1 MKRTPSL
8 LPYPKSLQTKSQKD
22 SCPISPVVMADSRQP
37 EDNSSSHWAPPTN
50 GAQDQ
55 SAALA
60 GHGENGISSY
70 RENGYHGGH
79 AATAVEDSANL
90 PPSPPPSPSAEQIG
104 PMEQKERLEVV
115 PTPPEEEEEEVEV
128 EFTKVS
134 AAPEEEHPGQQGE
147 DSDQQ
152 PTDMFLEHVDIV
164 SEPQALPCPQAET
177 HKFLNGGGIHQAELD
192 KPSEEDLPVNP
203 EKPRSDNPDM
213 AEEHPQGAPPPQ
225 SPVAPT
231 IERETPEGAESTVSI
246 AEFSTGSPKNKS
258 LTDPTPTEPEK
269 TVQPLVEPEKGQGTG
284 STTSV
289 VPKIEYLPEPKTTAE
304 KQPSV
309 EELDSVPLSVVY
321 EPLKDYIE
329 EEEEN
334 YGYGTPSKSANL
346 ESVREEKEI
355 MSEKTE
361 KRMLSLGQSTARPL
375 SFETEKIEETPQTNV
390 SDGENPKQEAHISA
404 ADSLKDKQSSEDKSG
419 VASKDES
426 GMTAYFETS
435 TQRDTDTEKPGERG
449 EGYYELSAV
458 SQKKPSEE
466 ILEADSNIKISDSAP
481 EQTISS
487 ITLISDSA
495 MDKLE
500 DLPKRKDVC
509 TRLSPGKLSLE
520 HRSLSLN
527 FAIGSMGQ
535 AGEQNQSKLSS
546 LTEVSSGSLDETTGY
561 LPLTTPLVTLERQL
575 LPVTPEIALPVPT
588 TETST
593 DLPEDTTSKT
603 MCSPELSL
611 SPMKQH
617 YTHLNDPSN
626 DLPEMLDLAGV
637 KPKPTLEKRELD
649 QHNRRRSVP
658 ACPSAALVGSSLAK
672 LVLGNQQTPRV
683 VGGEESQQEE
693 RGYCVF
699 SEYSGPMPS
708 PADLHSPVGSPHQ
721 RFPTVTEGDSDE
733 ELGAI
738 AEEGEQKLA
747 PQKTNQAEESVGGT
761 VKPTLVLERAVTAGV
776 KPDRL
781 RIPVAPSK
789 DKLTE
794 FRLESGLPGDIKTQA
809 IPEVELEQDLSRE
822 ASPIPPDFAF
832 TFGTEVKD
840 TKLFATPESPA
851 EKTAT
856 VEGTKVEEV
865 TAEVKVKVA
874 SARIGKSQKTG
885 LKKPEMEKV
894 EETSDPDH
902 QNAVE
907 DLQPKDVR
915 GLEREK
921 KKEPMTSSPES
932 LVEIINAQEKKHES
946 EPEVSTVP
954 AEAVVPKEEAKTKA
968 EETSPTPSNVST
980 ADVEEATEQL
990 EEKSPEKSVSG
1001 SSPVIVIPQAQVEEE
1016 EEEDDIEVAE
1026 EVLEEVEGPPV
1037 ILKEKEQESH
1047 PMEKQEEVAEE
1058 VRVVGGA
1065 EEVIVKNPKDLE
1077 SAVAGDDES
1086 CDATAPTID
1095 EGDYADRISHLSACS
1110 GNDQPQTLDG
1120 KEAEKEKNKVED
1132 KEGVVL
1138 QEEEESAEVGQ
1149 EVEVKASSREETET
1163 SDVLRSQTSETT
1175 ALDETT
1181 MDVSMLDSESGWV
1194 DSQDD
1199 DRSVMTEQI
1208 EALPKTQSP
1217 VKTPLVE
1224 RPSNKRPPGR
1234 GQGRASTPERKL
1246 NRREPVSRRPKEE
1259 EKKKKAGMKRTEQCK
1274 VSVLQ
1279 CRSPTR
1285 RIVVK
1290 AATFR
1295 QARPASHHGSARRKP
1310 PAVEDQQPLN
1320 VTHQSRE
1327 RTSSLTRTA
1336 LKNHRLNRGVED
1348 LSPRPNSACSHT
1360 KPKPLVEAELCGPR
1374 PSSACSGR
1382 NSPSPS
1388 LQRRGRREEKE
1399 GTYRTPEK
1407 RSSLPR
1413 PASSLPRRA
1422 PPAEHDNTS
1431 PAPRR
1436 PTSIQTEPRGEHRS
1450 GRSPSIAVGTNSSAR
1465 SRSARSG
1472 ASTPHTPGST
1482 AVTPGTPPSYSCRT
1496 PGSRT
1501 PGSHTPKSLSLLT
1514 QEKKFAVIRTPP
1526 KSPSTTPKQL
1536 RVLNQPLPDLKN
1548 IKSKIGSTD
1557 NMKYQPKGGQVF
1569 IPSVKLDFSHVQ
1581 SKCGSLDKIQYAP
1594 TGGNVHITT
1603 KKIDLSHITSKCGS
1617 MSNIRHR
1624 PGGGNVRI
1632 ESVKLDFKDKA
1643 EAKVGSLANAS
1654 HTPGGGQI
1662 MIESHKLTFRD
1673 TAKARVDHGADVIT
1687 LSPGG
1692 TGGTSPHRLSNV
1704 SSTGSLNLLDC
1715 PQLSTLAQDVTMALA
1730 KQGL

>member
-1 MKRTPSL
+1 
-8 LPYPKSLQTKSQKD
+8 
-22 SCPISPVVMADSRQP
+22 MADSRQP

-60 GHGENGISSY
+60 GHGENGFSSY

-79 AATAVEDSANL
+79 AATAEQVSARIVEKVTAEAVAVLKQEQDKQDSTRRLSSVEDSANL

-104 PMEQKERLEVV
+104 PMEQ
-115 PTPPEEEEEEVEV
+115 
-128 EFTKVS
+128 
-134 AAPEEEHPGQQGE
+134 
-147 DSDQQ
+147 
-152 PTDMFLEHVDIV
+152 
-164 SEPQALPCPQAET
+164 
-177 HKFLNGGGIHQAELD
+177 N
-192 KPSEEDLPVNP
+192 LPVNP
-203 EKPRSDNPDM
+203 EKPRSDNPAM

-225 SPVAPT
+225 SPVDPT
-231 IERETPEGAESTVSI
+231 TERETPEGAESTVSI

-334 YGYGTPSKSANL
+334 DAYVTPSKSANL

-355 MSEKTE
+355 ISEKTE

-375 SFETEKIEETPQTNV
+375 SFETEKIEETPQSNV

-435 TQRDTDTEKPGERG
+435 TQRDTEKRGERG

-487 ITLISDSA
+487 ITLMSDSA

-593 DLPEDTTSKT
+593 DPPEDTTSKT

-738 AEEGEQKLA
+738 AEEGGEKLA
-747 PQKTNQAEESVGGT
+747 PHKTNQAEESVGGT

-851 EKTAT
+851 EKAAA

-865 TAEVKVKVA
+865 TAEVKVEVT

-921 KKEPMTSSPES
+921 QKEPMTSSPES
-932 LVEIINAQEKKHES
+932 LVEIINAQEKKRES

-954 AEAVVPKEEAKTKA
+954 AEAVVPKEEAKTKV
-968 EETSPTPSNVST
+968 EETSPTPSNVSP

-1037 ILKEKEQESH
+1037 LLKEKEQESH

-1065 EEVIVKNPKDLE
+1065 EEENPKDLE

-1149 EVEVKASSREETET
+1149 EVEMKASSREETET

-1224 RPSNKRPPGR
+1224 KPSNKRPPGR

-1259 EKKKKAGMKRTEQCK
+1259 EKKKKAGTKRTEQCK

-1336 LKNHRLNRGVED
+1336 LTNHRLTRGVED

-1382 NSPSPS
+1382 NSPSPA

>member
-1 MKRTPSL
+1 
-8 LPYPKSLQTKSQKD
+8 
-22 SCPISPVVMADSRQP
+22 MADSRQP

-60 GHGENGISSY
+60 GHGENGYSSY

-79 AATAVEDSANL
+79 TATAEQVSAHIVEEVTAEAVAVLKQEQEQQDSTRRLPSVEDSVNL

-104 PMEQKERLEVV
+104 PMEQEERLEVV
-115 PTPPEEEEEEVEV
+115 PTSPEEEEEEVTQV
-128 EFTKVS
+128 Q

-152 PTDMFLEHVDIV
+152 PTDMLLEQVNIV

-177 HKFLNGGGIHQAELD
+177 HKVLNGGRSHQAELD

-203 EKPRSDNPDM
+203 EKPRSDNPAM
-213 AEEHPQGAPPPQ
+213 AEEHPQGALPPQ
-225 SPVAPT
+225 SPVAAT
-231 IERETPEGAESTVSI
+231 AETETPEGAESTVSI
-246 AEFSTGSPKNKS
+246 TESSSGSPQNKS

-289 VPKIEYLPEPKTTAE
+289 VPEIEYIPEPKTTAE

-334 YGYGTPSKSANL
+334 DDYVTPSKSANF

-355 MSEKTE
+355 KSEKTE

-375 SFETEKIEETPQTNV
+375 SFETEKIEDTPQSNI
-390 SDGENPKQEAHISA
+390 SEGENPKAHISA
-404 ADSLKDKQSSEDKSG
+404 PDGLKDKQSSEDKSG

-435 TQRDTDTEKPGERG
+435 TQRDTEEPGEHA

-458 SQKKPSEE
+458 SQKKPSEKV
-466 ILEADSNIKISDSAP
+466 LEADSKIKISHSAP
-481 EQTISS
+481 EQTESS
-487 ITLISDSA
+487 TTLTSDSA

-500 DLPKRKDVC
+500 DLPKRKDAC

-520 HRSLSLN
+520 QRSLSLN
-527 FAIGSMGQ
+527 FTIGSMGQ

-546 LTEVSSGSLDETTGY
+546 LTEISSGSLDETTGY
-561 LPLTTPLVTLERQL
+561 LPVTTPLVTLERQF
-575 LPVTPEIALPVPT
+575 LPVTPEIAIPVPT
-588 TETST
+588 TEAAT
-593 DLPEDTTSKT
+593 DPPEDTTSTTSKT
-603 MCSPELSL
+603 TSSPKLSL

-617 YTHLNDPSN
+617 YTNLNDPFN

-637 KPKPTLEKRELD
+637 NPKPTLEKRELD

-672 LVLGNQQTPRV
+672 LVLGNQQTPKV
-683 VGGEESQQEE
+683 VDGGESQQEE

-738 AEEGEQKLA
+738 AEEGEQKVA
-747 PQKTNQAEESVGGT
+747 PQKPNQAEDSVGGT

-832 TFGTEVKD
+832 TFGTEAKD
-840 TKLFATPESPA
+840 AKLRATPESPA
-851 EKTAT
+851 KKAAT
-856 VEGTKVEEV
+856 VEGTKAEET
-865 TAEVKVKVA
+865 TAEVKAEVA

-885 LKKPEMEKV
+885 HEKPEMEEV
-894 EETSDPDH
+894 EENSDPDH
-902 QNAVE
+902 QDAVE
-907 DLQPKDVR
+907 DVQPKDVQ
-915 GLEREK
+915 GPEREK
-921 KKEPMTSSPES
+921 KERPVTSSPES
-932 LVEIINAQEKKHES
+932 LVEIINAQEKKRES
-946 EPEVSTVP
+946 EPEASTVP
-954 AEAVVPKEEAKTKA
+954 AEAAVPKEEGKTKA

-980 ADVEEATEQL
+980 AEVEEATEQQQ
-990 EEKSPEKSVSG
+990 EKSPEKRVSV
-1001 SSPVIVIPQAQVEEE
+1001 SSPVIVIPQAQVEE

-1037 ILKEKEQESH
+1037 LLKEKEQESH
-1047 PMEKQEEVAEE
+1047 PVEKQEEMAEE
-1058 VRVVGGA
+1058 VRVVDGA
-1065 EEVIVKNPKDLE
+1065 EEVIVENPKDLE
-1077 SAVAGDDES
+1077 ITVSADDES

-1095 EGDYADRISHLSACS
+1095 EGDYADHISHLSACS
-1110 GNDQPQTLDG
+1110 DKDQPQTLDG
-1120 KEAEKEKNKVED
+1120 QEEEKNEVED

-1138 QEEEESAEVGQ
+1138 QEEEESGEVGQ
-1149 EVEVKASSREETET
+1149 ETET
-1163 SDVLRSQTSETT
+1163 SDVLQSQTDETT
-1175 ALDETT
+1175 THDETT
-1181 MDVSMLDSESGWV
+1181 MDVSMLDTDSGWV
-1194 DSQDD
+1194 DSQGND
-1199 DRSVMTEQI
+1199 DRSLMTEQI

-1234 GQGRASTPERKL
+1234 GQGRVSTPERKPT
-1246 NRREPVSRRPKEE
+1246 RREPISRRPKEE
-1259 EKKKKAGMKRTEQCK
+1259 EKKKKAGTKRTEQCK

-1279 CRSPTR
+1279 SRSPTR
-1285 RIVVK
+1285 RSVVK

-1295 QARPASHHGSARRKP
+1295 QSRPASHHGSARCKP
-1310 PAVEDQQPLN
+1310 PAMEDRQPLN
-1320 VTHQSRE
+1320 VAHQSRE

-1336 LKNHRLNRGVED
+1336 LKNHRLTRGLED

-1360 KPKPLVEAELCGPR
+1360 KSKPLVEADLCGPR

-1399 GTYRTPEK
+1399 GTYRSPEK

-1422 PPAEHDNTS
+1422 PPAEQDNTS

-1436 PTSIQTEPRGEHRS
+1436 PTS
-1450 GRSPSIAVGTNSSAR
+1450 GTNSSAR

-1704 SSTGSLNLLDC
+1704 SSTGSLNLLDS

>member
-1 MKRTPSL
+1 
-8 LPYPKSLQTKSQKD
+8 
-22 SCPISPVVMADSRQP
+22 MADSRQP

-60 GHGENGISSY
+60 GHGENGFTSY

-79 AATAVEDSANL
+79 AATAEQVSARIVEKVTAEAVAVLKQEQDKQDSTRRLSSVEDSANL

-104 PMEQKERLEVV
+104 PMEQ
-115 PTPPEEEEEEVEV
+115 
-128 EFTKVS
+128 
-134 AAPEEEHPGQQGE
+134 AAQTAA
-147 DSDQQ
+147 D
-152 PTDMFLEHVDIV
+152 L
-164 SEPQALPCPQAET
+164 LP
-177 HKFLNGGGIHQAELD
+177 
-192 KPSEEDLPVNP
+192 DLPVNP
-203 EKPRSDNPDM
+203 EKPRSDNPAM

-225 SPVAPT
+225 SPVAPST
-231 IERETPEGAESTVSI
+231 ERETPEGAESTVSI
-246 AEFSTGSPKNKS
+246 ADSSTGSPQNKS

-289 VPKIEYLPEPKTTAE
+289 VPEIKYLPEPKTTAE

-309 EELDSVPLSVVY
+309 EELDSVPLSVGY

-334 YGYGTPSKSANL
+334 DDYVTPSKSANL

-355 MSEKTE
+355 KPEKTE

-375 SFETEKIEETPQTNV
+375 SFETEKIEETPQSNV

-435 TQRDTDTEKPGERG
+435 TQRDTEKPGERG

-466 ILEADSNIKISDSAP
+466 VLGADSNIKISHSAP
-481 EQTISS
+481 EQTKSS
-487 ITLISDSA
+487 ITLMSDSA

-561 LPLTTPLVTLERQL
+561 LPVTTPLVTLERQL

-672 LVLGNQQTPRV
+672 LVLGNQQTHRV

-747 PQKTNQAEESVGGT
+747 PQKTNQAEESVEGT
-761 VKPTLVLERAVTAGV
+761 VMPTLVLERAVTAGV

-832 TFGTEVKD
+832 TFATEVKD
-840 TKLFATPESPA
+840 AKLFATPESPA
-851 EKTAT
+851 KKAAT
-856 VEGTKVEEV
+856 VEGTKVEEA
-865 TAEVKVKVA
+865 TAEVKVEVM

-894 EETSDPDH
+894 EENSDPDH

-932 LVEIINAQEKKHES
+932 LVEIINAQEKKRES

-954 AEAVVPKEEAKTKA
+954 AKAVVPKEEAKTKA
-968 EETSPTPSNVST
+968 EETLPTPSNVST

-1037 ILKEKEQESH
+1037 LLKEKEQESH
-1047 PMEKQEEVAEE
+1047 PVEKQEEVAEE

-1065 EEVIVKNPKDLE
+1065 EEVIVENPQNLE

-1110 GNDQPQTLDG
+1110 ENDQPQTLDG
-1120 KEAEKEKNKVED
+1120 KEAEKEENKVED

-1149 EVEVKASSREETET
+1149 EVEMKASSREETET
-1163 SDVLRSQTSETT
+1163 SDVLQSQTNETT
-1175 ALDETT
+1175 AHDETT
-1181 MDVSMLDSESGWV
+1181 MDISMLDSESGWV

-1234 GQGRASTPERKL
+1234 GQGRVSTPERKL
-1246 NRREPVSRRPKEE
+1246 NRREPLSRRPKEE
-1259 EKKKKAGMKRTEQCK
+1259 EKKKKAGTKRTEQCK

-1310 PAVEDQQPLN
+1310 PAVEDRQPLN
-1320 VTHQSRE
+1320 VAHQSRE
-1327 RTSSLTRTA
+1327 RTS
-1336 LKNHRLNRGVED
+1336 
-1348 LSPRPNSACSHT
+1348 
-1360 KPKPLVEAELCGPR
+1360 
-1374 PSSACSGR
+1374 
-1382 NSPSPS
+1382 
-1388 LQRRGRREEKE
+1388 E

-1436 PTSIQTEPRGEHRS
+1436 PTF
-1450 GRSPSIAVGTNSSAR
+1450 GTNSSAR

>member
-1 MKRTPSL
+1 MWKIAAAAGEKCL
-8 LPYPKSLQTKSQKD
+8 
-22 SCPISPVVMADSRQP
+22 VVMADSRQP

-60 GHGENGISSY
+60 GHGENGYSSY

-79 AATAVEDSANL
+79 TAT
-90 PPSPPPSPSAEQIG
+90 AEQIG
-104 PMEQKERLEVV
+104 PMEQAQTTADL
-115 PTPPEEEEEEVEV
+115 
-128 EFTKVS
+128 
-134 AAPEEEHPGQQGE
+134 
-147 DSDQQ
+147 
-152 PTDMFLEHVDIV
+152 
-164 SEPQALPCPQAET
+164 LP
-177 HKFLNGGGIHQAELD
+177 
-192 KPSEEDLPVNP
+192 DLPVNP
-203 EKPRSDNPDM
+203 EKPRSDNPAM
-213 AEEHPQGAPPPQ
+213 AEEHPRGALPPQ
-225 SPVAPT
+225 SPVAAT
-231 IERETPEGAESTVSI
+231 AETETPEGAESAVSI
-246 AEFSTGSPKNKS
+246 TESSSGSPQNKS

-289 VPKIEYLPEPKTTAE
+289 VPEIEYIPEPKTTAE

-334 YGYGTPSKSANL
+334 DDYVTPSKSANF

-355 MSEKTE
+355 KSEKTE

-375 SFETEKIEETPQTNV
+375 SFETEKIEDTPQSNI
-390 SDGENPKQEAHISA
+390 SEGENPKAHISA
-404 ADSLKDKQSSEDKSG
+404 PDGLKDKQSSEDKSG

-435 TQRDTDTEKPGERG
+435 TQRDTEEPGEHA

-458 SQKKPSEE
+458 SQKKPSEKV
-466 ILEADSNIKISDSAP
+466 LEADSNIKISHSAP
-481 EQTISS
+481 EQTESS
-487 ITLISDSA
+487 TTLTSDSA

-500 DLPKRKDVC
+500 DLPKRKDAC

-520 HRSLSLN
+520 QRSLSLN
-527 FAIGSMGQ
+527 FTIGSMGQ

-546 LTEVSSGSLDETTGY
+546 LTEISSGSLDETTGY
-561 LPLTTPLVTLERQL
+561 LPVTTPLVTLERQF
-575 LPVTPEIALPVPT
+575 LPVTPEIAIPVPT
-588 TETST
+588 TEAAT
-593 DLPEDTTSKT
+593 DPPEDTTSTTSKT
-603 MCSPELSL
+603 TCSPKLSL

-617 YTHLNDPSN
+617 YTNLNDPFN

-637 KPKPTLEKRELD
+637 NPKPTLEKRELD

-672 LVLGNQQTPRV
+672 LVLGNQQTPKV
-683 VGGEESQQEE
+683 VDGGESQQEE

-738 AEEGEQKLA
+738 AEEGEQKVA
-747 PQKTNQAEESVGGT
+747 PQKPNQAEDSVGGT

-832 TFGTEVKD
+832 TFGTEAKD
-840 TKLFATPESPA
+840 AKLRATPESPA
-851 EKTAT
+851 KKAAT
-856 VEGTKVEEV
+856 VEGTKAEET
-865 TAEVKVKVA
+865 TAEVKAEVA

-885 LKKPEMEKV
+885 HEKPEMEKV
-894 EETSDPDH
+894 EENSDPDH
-902 QNAVE
+902 QDAVE
-907 DLQPKDVR
+907 DVQPKDVQ
-915 GLEREK
+915 GPEREK
-921 KKEPMTSSPES
+921 KERPVTSSPES
-932 LVEIINAQEKKHES
+932 LVEIINAQEKKRES
-946 EPEVSTVP
+946 EPEASTVP
-954 AEAVVPKEEAKTKA
+954 VEAAVPKEEGKTKA

-980 ADVEEATEQL
+980 AEVEEATEQQQ
-990 EEKSPEKSVSG
+990 EKSPEKRVSV
-1001 SSPVIVIPQAQVEEE
+1001 SSPVIVIPQAQVEE

-1037 ILKEKEQESH
+1037 LLKEKEQESH
-1047 PMEKQEEVAEE
+1047 PVEKQEEMAEE
-1058 VRVVGGA
+1058 VRVVDGA
-1065 EEVIVKNPKDLE
+1065 EEVIVENPKDLE
-1077 SAVAGDDES
+1077 ITVSAADES

-1095 EGDYADRISHLSACS
+1095 EGDYADHISHLSACS
-1110 GNDQPQTLDG
+1110 DNDQPQTLDG
-1120 KEAEKEKNKVED
+1120 QEEEKNEVED

-1138 QEEEESAEVGQ
+1138 QEEEESGEVGQ
-1149 EVEVKASSREETET
+1149 ETET
-1163 SDVLRSQTSETT
+1163 SDVLQSQTDETT
-1175 ALDETT
+1175 AHDETT
-1181 MDVSMLDSESGWV
+1181 MDVSMLDTDSGWV

-1199 DRSVMTEQI
+1199 DRSLMTEQI

-1234 GQGRASTPERKL
+1234 GQGRVSTPERKPT
-1246 NRREPVSRRPKEE
+1246 RRVPISRRPKEE
-1259 EKKKKAGMKRTEQCK
+1259 EKKKKAGTKRTEQCK

-1279 CRSPTR
+1279 SHSPTR
-1285 RIVVK
+1285 RSVVK

-1295 QARPASHHGSARRKP
+1295 QSRPASHHGSARCKP
-1310 PAVEDQQPLN
+1310 PAMEDRQPLN
-1320 VTHQSRE
+1320 VAHQSRE
-1327 RTSSLTRTA
+1327 RTS
-1336 LKNHRLNRGVED
+1336 
-1348 LSPRPNSACSHT
+1348 
-1360 KPKPLVEAELCGPR
+1360 
-1374 PSSACSGR
+1374 
-1382 NSPSPS
+1382 
-1388 LQRRGRREEKE
+1388 E
-1399 GTYRTPEK
+1399 GTYRSPEK

-1422 PPAEHDNTS
+1422 PPAEQDNTS

-1450 GRSPSIAVGTNSSAR
+1450 GRSPSIAAGTNSSAR

-1643 EAKVGSLANAS
+1643 EAKVGSLANA
-1654 HTPGGGQI
+1654 T
-1662 MIESHKLTFRD
+1662 
-1673 TAKARVDHGADVIT
+1673 KARVDHGADVIT

-1704 SSTGSLNLLDC
+1704 SSTGSLNLLDS

>member
-1 MKRTPSL
+1 
-8 LPYPKSLQTKSQKD
+8 
-22 SCPISPVVMADSRQP
+22 MADSRQP

-60 GHGENGISSY
+60 GHGENGFSSY

-79 AATAVEDSANL
+79 AATAEQVSARIVEKVTAEAVAVLKQEQDKQDSTRRLSSVEDSANL

-104 PMEQKERLEVV
+104 PMEQ
-115 PTPPEEEEEEVEV
+115 
-128 EFTKVS
+128 
-134 AAPEEEHPGQQGE
+134 
-147 DSDQQ
+147 
-152 PTDMFLEHVDIV
+152 
-164 SEPQALPCPQAET
+164 
-177 HKFLNGGGIHQAELD
+177 N
-192 KPSEEDLPVNP
+192 LPVNP
-203 EKPRSDNPDM
+203 EKPRSDNPAM

-225 SPVAPT
+225 SPVDPT
-231 IERETPEGAESTVSI
+231 TERETPEGAESTVSI

-334 YGYGTPSKSANL
+334 DAYVTPSKSANL

-355 MSEKTE
+355 ISEKTE

-375 SFETEKIEETPQTNV
+375 SFETEKIEETPQSNV

-435 TQRDTDTEKPGERG
+435 TQRDTEKRGERG

-487 ITLISDSA
+487 ITLMSDSA

-593 DLPEDTTSKT
+593 DPPEDTTSKT

-738 AEEGEQKLA
+738 AEEGGEKLA
-747 PQKTNQAEESVGGT
+747 PHKTNQAEESVGGT

-851 EKTAT
+851 EKAAA

-865 TAEVKVKVA
+865 TAEVKVEVT

-921 KKEPMTSSPES
+921 QKEPMTSSPES
-932 LVEIINAQEKKHES
+932 LVEIINAQEKKRES

-954 AEAVVPKEEAKTKA
+954 AEAVVPKEEAKTKV
-968 EETSPTPSNVST
+968 EETSPTPSNVSP

-1037 ILKEKEQESH
+1037 LLKEKEQESH

-1065 EEVIVKNPKDLE
+1065 EEENPKDLE

-1149 EVEVKASSREETET
+1149 EVEMKASSREETET

-1224 RPSNKRPPGR
+1224 KPSNKRPPGR

-1259 EKKKKAGMKRTEQCK
+1259 EKKKKAGTKRTEQCK

-1327 RTSSLTRTA
+1327 RTS
-1336 LKNHRLNRGVED
+1336 
-1348 LSPRPNSACSHT
+1348 
-1360 KPKPLVEAELCGPR
+1360 
-1374 PSSACSGR
+1374 
-1382 NSPSPS
+1382 
-1388 LQRRGRREEKE
+1388 E

>member
-1 MKRTPSL
+1 
-8 LPYPKSLQTKSQKD
+8 
-22 SCPISPVVMADSRQP
+22 MADSRQP
-37 EDNSSSHWAPPTN
+37 EVSGPPTN

-60 GHGENGISSY
+60 GHGENGFSSY

-79 AATAVEDSANL
+79 AATAEQVSARIVEKVTAEAVAVLKQEQDKQDSTRRLSSVEDSANL

-104 PMEQKERLEVV
+104 PMEQ
-115 PTPPEEEEEEVEV
+115 
-128 EFTKVS
+128 
-134 AAPEEEHPGQQGE
+134 
-147 DSDQQ
+147 
-152 PTDMFLEHVDIV
+152 
-164 SEPQALPCPQAET
+164 
-177 HKFLNGGGIHQAELD
+177 N
-192 KPSEEDLPVNP
+192 LPVNP
-203 EKPRSDNPDM
+203 EKPRSDNPAM

-231 IERETPEGAESTVSI
+231 TERETPEGAESTVSI

-284 STTSV
+284 ITTSV
-289 VPKIEYLPEPKTTAE
+289 VPKMEYLPEPKTTAE

-334 YGYGTPSKSANL
+334 DAYVTPSKSANL
-346 ESVREEKEI
+346 QSVREEKEI
-355 MSEKTE
+355 TSEKTE

-375 SFETEKIEETPQTNV
+375 SFETEKIEETPQSNV

-404 ADSLKDKQSSEDKSG
+404 ADSLKDKQSSEGKSG

-435 TQRDTDTEKPGERG
+435 TQRDTGKPGERG

-466 ILEADSNIKISDSAP
+466 VLEADSDIKISDSAP

-487 ITLISDSA
+487 ITLSDSA

-561 LPLTTPLVTLERQL
+561 LPVTTPLVTLERQL

-851 EKTAT
+851 KKAAA
-856 VEGTKVEEV
+856 VEGTKVEAV
-865 TAEVKVKVA
+865 TAEVKVEVA

-902 QNAVE
+902 ENAVE

-932 LVEIINAQEKKHES
+932 LVEIINAQEKKRES

-990 EEKSPEKSVSG
+990 EEKSSEKSVSG

-1037 ILKEKEQESH
+1037 LLKEKEQESH

-1065 EEVIVKNPKDLE
+1065 EEVIVENPKDLE
-1077 SAVAGDDES
+1077 SAVAGDNES

-1110 GNDQPQTLDG
+1110 ENDKPQTLDG

-1138 QEEEESAEVGQ
+1138 QEEEESTEVEQ
-1149 EVEVKASSREETET
+1149 EVEMKASSREETET

-1181 MDVSMLDSESGWV
+1181 MDVSMLDSESCWV

-1234 GQGRASTPERKL
+1234 GQGRTSTPERKL

-1259 EKKKKAGMKRTEQCK
+1259 EKKKKAGTKRTEQCK

-1310 PAVEDQQPLN
+1310 PAAEDQQPLN

-1327 RTSSLTRTA
+1327 RTS
-1336 LKNHRLNRGVED
+1336 
-1348 LSPRPNSACSHT
+1348 
-1360 KPKPLVEAELCGPR
+1360 
-1374 PSSACSGR
+1374 
-1382 NSPSPS
+1382 
-1388 LQRRGRREEKE
+1388 E

-1472 ASTPHTPGST
+1472 ASTPHTPCST

>member
-1 MKRTPSL
+1 
-8 LPYPKSLQTKSQKD
+8 
-22 SCPISPVVMADSRQP
+22 MADSRQP

-60 GHGENGISSY
+60 GHGENGFSSY

-79 AATAVEDSANL
+79 AATAEQVSARIVEKVTAEAVAVLKQEQDKQDSTRRLSSVEDSANL

-115 PTPPEEEEEEVEV
+115 PTPPEEEEEEVE
-128 EFTKVS
+128 FTQVS

-152 PTDMFLEHVDIV
+152 PTDMLLEHVDIV
-164 SEPQALPCPQAET
+164 SEPQALPRPQAET

-203 EKPRSDNPDM
+203 EKPRSDNPAM

-225 SPVAPT
+225 SPVDPT
-231 IERETPEGAESTVSI
+231 TERETPEGAESTVSI

-334 YGYGTPSKSANL
+334 DAYVTPSKSANL

-355 MSEKTE
+355 ISEKTE

-375 SFETEKIEETPQTNV
+375 SFETEKIEETPQSNV

-435 TQRDTDTEKPGERG
+435 TQRDTEKRGERG

-487 ITLISDSA
+487 ITLMSDSA

-593 DLPEDTTSKT
+593 DPPEDTTSKT

-738 AEEGEQKLA
+738 AEEGGEKLA
-747 PQKTNQAEESVGGT
+747 PHKTNQAEESVGGT

-851 EKTAT
+851 EKAAA

-865 TAEVKVKVA
+865 TAEVKVEVT

-921 KKEPMTSSPES
+921 QKEPMTSSPES
-932 LVEIINAQEKKHES
+932 LVEIINAQEKKRES

-954 AEAVVPKEEAKTKA
+954 AEAVVPKEEAKTKV
-968 EETSPTPSNVST
+968 EETSPTPSNVSP

-1037 ILKEKEQESH
+1037 LLKEKEQESH

-1065 EEVIVKNPKDLE
+1065 EEENPKDLE

-1149 EVEVKASSREETET
+1149 EVEMKASSREETET

-1224 RPSNKRPPGR
+1224 KPSNKRPPGR

-1259 EKKKKAGMKRTEQCK
+1259 EKKKKAGTKRTEQCK

-1327 RTSSLTRTA
+1327 RTS
-1336 LKNHRLNRGVED
+1336 
-1348 LSPRPNSACSHT
+1348 
-1360 KPKPLVEAELCGPR
+1360 
-1374 PSSACSGR
+1374 
-1382 NSPSPS
+1382 
-1388 LQRRGRREEKE
+1388 E

>member
-1 MKRTPSL
+1 
-8 LPYPKSLQTKSQKD
+8 
-22 SCPISPVVMADSRQP
+22 MADSRQP

-60 GHGENGISSY
+60 GHGENGFSSY

-79 AATAVEDSANL
+79 AATAEQVSARIVEKVTAEAVAVLKQEQDKQDSTRRLSSVEDSANL

-104 PMEQKERLEVV
+104 PMEQGERLEVV
-115 PTPPEEEEEEVEV
+115 PTPPEEEEEEEKEV
-128 EFTKVS
+128 KVTQVS
-134 AAPEEEHPGQQGE
+134 AAPEEEYPGQQGE

-152 PTDMFLEHVDIV
+152 PTDILLEHVDIV

-177 HKFLNGGGIHQAELD
+177 HKVLNGGGIHQAELD
-192 KPSEEDLPVNP
+192 KPSEEAQTAADLLPDLPVNP
-203 EKPRSDNPDM
+203 EKPRSDNPAM

-231 IERETPEGAESTVSI
+231 TERETPEGAESTVSI
-246 AEFSTGSPKNKS
+246 ADSSTGSPQNKS
-258 LTDPTPTEPEK
+258 RTDPTPTEPEK

-289 VPKIEYLPEPKTTAE
+289 VPEIEYLPEPKTTAE

-334 YGYGTPSKSANL
+334 DDYVTPSKSANL

-355 MSEKTE
+355 KSERTE

-375 SFETEKIEETPQTNV
+375 SFETEKIEETPQSKV
-390 SDGENPKQEAHISA
+390 SDGEKPKQEAHISA

-435 TQRDTDTEKPGERG
+435 TQRDTEKPGERG

-466 ILEADSNIKISDSAP
+466 VLGADSNIKISHSAP
-481 EQTISS
+481 EQTESS
-487 ITLISDSA
+487 ITLMSDSA

-546 LTEVSSGSLDETTGY
+546 LTEVSSGSLDESTGY
-561 LPLTTPLVTLERQL
+561 LPVTTPLVTLERQL

-603 MCSPELSL
+603 MCAPELSL

-832 TFGTEVKD
+832 TFATEVKD
-840 TKLFATPESPA
+840 AKLFATPESPA
-851 EKTAT
+851 KKAAT
-856 VEGTKVEEV
+856 VEGTKVEEA
-865 TAEVKVKVA
+865 TAEVKVEVM

-894 EETSDPDH
+894 EENSDPDH

-921 KKEPMTSSPES
+921 KKELMTSSPES
-932 LVEIINAQEKKHES
+932 LVEIINAQEKKRES

-968 EETSPTPSNVST
+968 EETSPTPSNVSS
-980 ADVEEATEQL
+980 ADMEEATEQL

-1001 SSPVIVIPQAQVEEE
+1001 SSPIIVIPQAQVEEE

-1026 EVLEEVEGPPV
+1026 EVLEEVEVPPV
-1037 ILKEKEQESH
+1037 LLKEKEQESH
-1047 PMEKQEEVAEE
+1047 PVEKQEEVAEE

-1065 EEVIVKNPKDLE
+1065 EEVIVENPKDLE

-1110 GNDQPQTLDG
+1110 ENDQPQTLDG
-1120 KEAEKEKNKVED
+1120 KEAEKEENKVED

-1149 EVEVKASSREETET
+1149 EVEMKASSREETET
-1163 SDVLRSQTSETT
+1163 SDVLQSQTNETT
-1175 ALDETT
+1175 AHDETT
-1181 MDVSMLDSESGWV
+1181 MDISMLDSESGWV

-1234 GQGRASTPERKL
+1234 GQGRVSTPERKL
-1246 NRREPVSRRPKEE
+1246 NRREPLSRRPKEE
-1259 EKKKKAGMKRTEQCK
+1259 EKKKKAGTKRTEQCK

-1310 PAVEDQQPLN
+1310 PAVEDRQPLN
-1320 VTHQSRE
+1320 VAHQSRE
-1327 RTSSLTRTA
+1327 RTS
-1336 LKNHRLNRGVED
+1336 
-1348 LSPRPNSACSHT
+1348 
-1360 KPKPLVEAELCGPR
+1360 
-1374 PSSACSGR
+1374 
-1382 NSPSPS
+1382 
-1388 LQRRGRREEKE
+1388 E

-1431 PAPRR
+1431 PSPRR
-1436 PTSIQTEPRGEHRS
+1436 PTF
-1450 GRSPSIAVGTNSSAR
+1450 GTNSSAR

-1501 PGSHTPKSLSLLT
+1501 PSSHTPKSLSLLT

>member
-1 MKRTPSL
+1 
-8 LPYPKSLQTKSQKD
+8 
-22 SCPISPVVMADSRQP
+22 MADSRQP

-60 GHGENGISSY
+60 GHGENGFSSY

-104 PMEQKERLEVV
+104 PMEQ
-115 PTPPEEEEEEVEV
+115 
-128 EFTKVS
+128 
-134 AAPEEEHPGQQGE
+134 
-147 DSDQQ
+147 
-152 PTDMFLEHVDIV
+152 
-164 SEPQALPCPQAET
+164 
-177 HKFLNGGGIHQAELD
+177 
-192 KPSEEDLPVNP
+192 DLPVNP
-203 EKPRSDNPDM
+203 KKPRSDNPAM

-231 IERETPEGAESTVSI
+231 TERETPEGAESTVSI
-246 AEFSTGSPKNKS
+246 AESSSGSPKNKS
-258 LTDPTPTEPEK
+258 LTDATPTEPEK

-284 STTSV
+284 SSTSV
-289 VPKIEYLPEPKTTAE
+289 VPEIEYLPEPKTTAE

-334 YGYGTPSKSANL
+334 DDYVTPSKSANL

-355 MSEKTE
+355 KSEKTE

-375 SFETEKIEETPQTNV
+375 SFETEKIEETPQSNV

-435 TQRDTDTEKPGERG
+435 TQRDTEKPGEHG

-466 ILEADSNIKISDSAP
+466 VLEADSNIKISHSAP
-481 EQTISS
+481 EQTESS
-487 ITLISDSA
+487 ITLMSDSA
-495 MDKLE
+495 MNKLE

-561 LPLTTPLVTLERQL
+561 FPVTTPLVTLERQL

-603 MCSPELSL
+603 MCSPESL

-672 LVLGNQQTPRV
+672 LVLGNQQTPKV

-708 PADLHSPVGSPHQ
+708 PADLHSPVSSPHQ

-747 PQKTNQAEESVGGT
+747 PQKTHQAEESVRGT

-840 TKLFATPESPA
+840 AKLCATPESPA
-851 EKTAT
+851 KKAAT
-856 VEGTKVEEV
+856 VERTKVEEA
-865 TAEVKVKVA
+865 TAEVKVEVA

-894 EETSDPDH
+894 EENSDPDH

-915 GLEREK
+915 GPERK
-921 KKEPMTSSPES
+921 KIKEPMTSSPES
-932 LVEIINAQEKKHES
+932 LVEIINAQEKKRES
-946 EPEVSTVP
+946 DPEVSTVP
-954 AEAVVPKEEAKTKA
+954 AEASVPKEEAKTKA
-968 EETSPTPSNVST
+968 ELTSPTPSNVST
-980 ADVEEATEQL
+980 ADVKEATEQL
-990 EEKSPEKSVSG
+990 EVKSPEKSVSG

-1016 EEEDDIEVAE
+1016 EDDIEVAE

-1037 ILKEKEQESH
+1037 LLKEKEQESH
-1047 PMEKQEEVAEE
+1047 PVEKQEEVAEE

-1065 EEVIVKNPKDLE
+1065 EEVIVENPKDLE
-1077 SAVAGDDES
+1077 SAVVGDDES
-1086 CDATAPTID
+1086 CNATAPIID

-1110 GNDQPQTLDG
+1110 DNDQPQTLDG
-1120 KEAEKEKNKVED
+1120 KEADKEKNKVED

-1149 EVEVKASSREETET
+1149 GVEMKASSREETET
-1163 SDVLRSQTSETT
+1163 SDVLQSQTNETT
-1175 ALDETT
+1175 AHDETT
-1181 MDVSMLDSESGWV
+1181 MDVSMLDSEIAWV

-1234 GQGRASTPERKL
+1234 GQGRVSTPERKP

-1259 EKKKKAGMKRTEQCK
+1259 EKKKKAGTKRTEQCK

-1295 QARPASHHGSARRKP
+1295 QAKPASHQGSARRKP
-1310 PAVEDQQPLN
+1310 PAVEDRQPLN
-1320 VTHQSRE
+1320 VAHQSQE
-1327 RTSSLTRTA
+1327 RTS
-1336 LKNHRLNRGVED
+1336 
-1348 LSPRPNSACSHT
+1348 
-1360 KPKPLVEAELCGPR
+1360 
-1374 PSSACSGR
+1374 
-1382 NSPSPS
+1382 
-1388 LQRRGRREEKE
+1388 E

-1436 PTSIQTEPRGEHRS
+1436 PTF
-1450 GRSPSIAVGTNSSAR
+1450 GTNSSAR

-1557 NMKYQPKGGQVF
+1557 NMKYQPKGGQSMDAVVF

>member
-1 MKRTPSL
+1 
-8 LPYPKSLQTKSQKD
+8 
-22 SCPISPVVMADSRQP
+22 MADSRQP

-60 GHGENGISSY
+60 GHGENGFSSY

-79 AATAVEDSANL
+79 AATAEQVSARIVEKVTAEAVAVLKQEQDKQDSTRRLSSVEDSANL

-104 PMEQKERLEVV
+104 PMEQ
-115 PTPPEEEEEEVEV
+115 
-128 EFTKVS
+128 
-134 AAPEEEHPGQQGE
+134 
-147 DSDQQ
+147 
-152 PTDMFLEHVDIV
+152 
-164 SEPQALPCPQAET
+164 
-177 HKFLNGGGIHQAELD
+177 
-192 KPSEEDLPVNP
+192 DLPVNP
-203 EKPRSDNPDM
+203 EKPRSDNPAM

-225 SPVAPT
+225 STVAPT
-231 IERETPEGAESTVSI
+231 TERETPEGAESTVSI
-246 AEFSTGSPKNKS
+246 AESSFGSPKNKP
-258 LTDPTPTEPEK
+258 LTDATPTEPEK
-269 TVQPLVEPEKGQGTG
+269 AVQPLVQPEKGQGTGTG

-289 VPKIEYLPEPKTTAE
+289 VPEIKYLPEPKTTAD

-334 YGYGTPSKSANL
+334 DDYVTPSKSANL

-355 MSEKTE
+355 KSEKTE

-375 SFETEKIEETPQTNV
+375 SFETEKIEETPQSNV

-404 ADSLKDKQSSEDKSG
+404 ADGLKDKHSSENKSG

-435 TQRDTDTEKPGERG
+435 TQRDTEKPGERG

-466 ILEADSNIKISDSAP
+466 VLEADSNIKISHSAP
-481 EQTISS
+481 EQTESS
-487 ITLISDSA
+487 ITLMSDSA

-535 AGEQNQSKLSS
+535 AGEQSQSKLSS

-561 LPLTTPLVTLERQL
+561 LPVTTPLVTLERQL
-575 LPVTPEIALPVPT
+575 LPVTPEIALPVPA

-637 KPKPTLEKRELD
+637 KPKPTLEMRELD

-747 PQKTNQAEESVGGT
+747 PQKPDQAEESVGGT
-761 VKPTLVLERAVTAGV
+761 VKSTLVLERPVTAGV

-840 TKLFATPESPA
+840 AKLCATPESPA
-851 EKTAT
+851 KKAAT
-856 VEGTKVEEV
+856 VERTKVEGA
-865 TAEVKVKVA
+865 TAEVKVEVA

-894 EETSDPDH
+894 EENSDPDH
-902 QNAVE
+902 QNAIE

-915 GLEREK
+915 GPEREN

-932 LVEIINAQEKKHES
+932 LVEIIIAQEKKRES
-946 EPEVSTVP
+946 EPDVSTVP
-954 AEAVVPKEEAKTKA
+954 AEAAVPKEEAKTKA
-968 EETSPTPSNVST
+968 ELTSPTPSNVST
-980 ADVEEATEQL
+980 ADAEEATEQL
-990 EEKSPEKSVSG
+990 EEKSPEKSVSR
-1001 SSPVIVIPQAQVEEE
+1001 SSPVIVIPQAQVE

-1037 ILKEKEQESH
+1037 LLNEKEQGSH
-1047 PMEKQEEVAEE
+1047 PVEKQEEVAEE
-1058 VRVVGGA
+1058 V
-1065 EEVIVKNPKDLE
+1065 IVENPKDLE
-1077 SAVAGDDES
+1077 AAVPGDDES

-1095 EGDYADRISHLSACS
+1095 EGDYAGRISHLSACS
-1110 GNDQPQTLDG
+1110 DNDQPQTLDG

-1149 EVEVKASSREETET
+1149 EVEMKASSREETET
-1163 SDVLRSQTSETT
+1163 SDVLQSQTNETT
-1175 ALDETT
+1175 AHDETT

-1234 GQGRASTPERKL
+1234 GQGRISTPERKP

-1259 EKKKKAGMKRTEQCK
+1259 EKKKKAGTKRTEQCK

-1310 PAVEDQQPLN
+1310 PAVEDRQPLN
-1320 VTHQSRE
+1320 VAHQSRE
-1327 RTSSLTRTA
+1327 RTS
-1336 LKNHRLNRGVED
+1336 
-1348 LSPRPNSACSHT
+1348 
-1360 KPKPLVEAELCGPR
+1360 
-1374 PSSACSGR
+1374 
-1382 NSPSPS
+1382 
-1388 LQRRGRREEKE
+1388 E
-1399 GTYRTPEK
+1399 GTCRTPEK

-1436 PTSIQTEPRGEHRS
+1436 PTF
-1450 GRSPSIAVGTNSSAR
+1450 GTNSSAR

>member
-1 MKRTPSL
+1 
-8 LPYPKSLQTKSQKD
+8 
-22 SCPISPVVMADSRQP
+22 
-37 EDNSSSHWAPPTN
+37 
-50 GAQDQ
+50 
-55 SAALA
+55 
-60 GHGENGISSY
+60 
-70 RENGYHGGH
+70 
-79 AATAVEDSANL
+79 
-90 PPSPPPSPSAEQIG
+90 
-104 PMEQKERLEVV
+104 
-115 PTPPEEEEEEVEV
+115 
-128 EFTKVS
+128 
-134 AAPEEEHPGQQGE
+134 
-147 DSDQQ
+147 
-152 PTDMFLEHVDIV
+152 
-164 SEPQALPCPQAET
+164 
-177 HKFLNGGGIHQAELD
+177 
-192 KPSEEDLPVNP
+192 
-203 EKPRSDNPDM
+203 M

-225 SPVAPT
+225 SPLAPT
-231 IERETPEGAESTVSI
+231 TERETPEGAESTVSI
-246 AEFSTGSPKNKS
+246 AESTSGSPKNKS

-289 VPKIEYLPEPKTTAE
+289 VPEIEYIPEPKTTAE

-334 YGYGTPSKSANL
+334 EDYVTPSKSANL
-346 ESVREEKEI
+346 EIVRE
-355 MSEKTE
+355 EKTE

-375 SFETEKIEETPQTNV
+375 SFETEKIEETPQSNV

-404 ADSLKDKQSSEDKSG
+404 ADGLKDKQSSEDMSG

-435 TQRDTDTEKPGERG
+435 TQRDTEKPGERG

-458 SQKKPSEE
+458 SQKKPLEE
-466 ILEADSNIKISDSAP
+466 VLEADSNITISRSAP
-481 EQTISS
+481 EQTESS
-487 ITLISDSA
+487 VTLMSDSA

-527 FAIGSMGQ
+527 FTIGSMGQ
-535 AGEQNQSKLSS
+535 AGEQNQSNLSS

-561 LPLTTPLVTLERQL
+561 HPVTTPLVTLERQL

-658 ACPSAALVGSSLAK
+658 ACPSAVLVGSSLAK

-738 AEEGEQKLA
+738 EEEGEQKVA

-761 VKPTLVLERAVTAGV
+761 VNPTLVLERAVTAGV
-776 KPDRL
+776 KSDRL

-840 TKLFATPESPA
+840 AKLCATPESP
-851 EKTAT
+851 EKKAAT
-856 VEGTKVEEV
+856 VERTEVEGA
-865 TAEVKVKVA
+865 TAEVKVEVV

-894 EETSDPDH
+894 EE
-902 QNAVE
+902 N
-907 DLQPKDVR
+907 LQPKDVR
-915 GLEREK
+915 GPEREK

-932 LVEIINAQEKKHES
+932 LVEIINAQEKKRES

-954 AEAVVPKEEAKTKA
+954 AEAAVPKEEAKIKA
-968 EETSPTPSNVST
+968 ELTSPTPSNVSN
-980 ADVEEATEQL
+980 ADVEESTEQL

-1016 EEEDDIEVAE
+1016 EDDIEVAE

-1037 ILKEKEQESH
+1037 LLEEKEQESH
-1047 PMEKQEEVAEE
+1047 PVEKQEEVAEE
-1058 VRVVGGA
+1058 VREVGGA
-1065 EEVIVKNPKDLE
+1065 EEVIVENPKDLE

-1095 EGDYADRISHLSACS
+1095 EGDYADHISHLSACS
-1110 GNDQPQTLDG
+1110 DNDQPQTLDG
-1120 KEAEKEKNKVED
+1120 KEEEKEKNKVED

-1138 QEEEESAEVGQ
+1138 QQEEEESAEVGQ
-1149 EVEVKASSREETET
+1149 EVEMKASSREETET
-1163 SDVLRSQTSETT
+1163 SDVLQSQTNETT
-1175 ALDETT
+1175 AHDETT
-1181 MDVSMLDSESGWV
+1181 MDVSMFDSESGWV

-1234 GQGRASTPERKL
+1234 GQGRVSTPERKPT
-1246 NRREPVSRRPKEE
+1246 RREPVSRRPKEE
-1259 EKKKKAGMKRTEQCK
+1259 EKKKKAGTKRTEQCK

-1285 RIVVK
+1285 RVVVK

-1310 PAVEDQQPLN
+1310 PAVEDRQPHD
-1320 VTHQSRE
+1320 VAHQSRE
-1327 RTSSLTRTA
+1327 RTS
-1336 LKNHRLNRGVED
+1336 
-1348 LSPRPNSACSHT
+1348 
-1360 KPKPLVEAELCGPR
+1360 
-1374 PSSACSGR
+1374 
-1382 NSPSPS
+1382 
-1388 LQRRGRREEKE
+1388 E

-1436 PTSIQTEPRGEHRS
+1436 PT
-1450 GRSPSIAVGTNSSAR
+1450 
-1465 SRSARSG
+1465 
-1472 ASTPHTPGST
+1472 
-1482 AVTPGTPPSYSCRT
+1482 C
-1496 PGSRT
+1496 
-1501 PGSHTPKSLSLLT
+1501 K
-1514 QEKKFAVIRTPP
+1514 
-1526 KSPSTTPKQL
+1526 
-1536 RVLNQPLPDLKN
+1536 
-1548 IKSKIGSTD
+1548 
-1557 NMKYQPKGGQVF
+1557 
-1569 IPSVKLDFSHVQ
+1569 
-1581 SKCGSLDKIQYAP
+1581 
-1594 TGGNVHITT
+1594 
-1603 KKIDLSHITSKCGS
+1603 
-1617 MSNIRHR
+1617 
-1624 PGGGNVRI
+1624 
-1632 ESVKLDFKDKA
+1632 
-1643 EAKVGSLANAS
+1643 
-1654 HTPGGGQI
+1654 
-1662 MIESHKLTFRD
+1662 
-1673 TAKARVDHGADVIT
+1673 
-1687 LSPGG
+1687 
-1692 TGGTSPHRLSNV
+1692 
-1704 SSTGSLNLLDC
+1704 
-1715 PQLSTLAQDVTMALA
+1715 
-1730 KQGL
+1730 

>member
-1 MKRTPSL
+1 
-8 LPYPKSLQTKSQKD
+8 
-22 SCPISPVVMADSRQP
+22 MADSRQP

-60 GHGENGISSY
+60 GHGENGFSSY

-79 AATAVEDSANL
+79 AATAEQVSARIVEKVTAEAVAVLKQEQDKQDSTRRLSSVEDSANL

-104 PMEQKERLEVV
+104 PMEQ
-115 PTPPEEEEEEVEV
+115 
-128 EFTKVS
+128 
-134 AAPEEEHPGQQGE
+134 AAQTAA
-147 DSDQQ
+147 D
-152 PTDMFLEHVDIV
+152 L
-164 SEPQALPCPQAET
+164 LP
-177 HKFLNGGGIHQAELD
+177 
-192 KPSEEDLPVNP
+192 DLSVNP
-203 EKPRSDNPDM
+203 EKPRSDNPAM

-231 IERETPEGAESTVSI
+231 TERETPEGAESTVSI
-246 AEFSTGSPKNKS
+246 ADSSTGSPQNKS
-258 LTDPTPTEPEK
+258 RTDPTPTEPEK

-289 VPKIEYLPEPKTTAE
+289 VPEIEYLPEPKTTAE

-334 YGYGTPSKSANL
+334 DDYVTPSKSANL

-355 MSEKTE
+355 KSEKTE

-375 SFETEKIEETPQTNV
+375 SFETEKIEETPQSKV
-390 SDGENPKQEAHISA
+390 SDGEKPKQEAHISA

-435 TQRDTDTEKPGERG
+435 TQRDTEKPGERG

-466 ILEADSNIKISDSAP
+466 VLGADSNIKISHSAP
-481 EQTISS
+481 EQTKSS
-487 ITLISDSA
+487 ITLMSDSA

-561 LPLTTPLVTLERQL
+561 LPVTTPLVTLERQL

-603 MCSPELSL
+603 MCAPELSL

-832 TFGTEVKD
+832 TFATEVKD
-840 TKLFATPESPA
+840 AKLFATPESPA
-851 EKTAT
+851 KKAAT
-856 VEGTKVEEV
+856 VEGTKVEEA
-865 TAEVKVKVA
+865 TAEVKVEVM

-894 EETSDPDH
+894 EENSDPDH

-932 LVEIINAQEKKHES
+932 LVEIINAQEKKRES

-1001 SSPVIVIPQAQVEEE
+1001 SSPIIVIPQAQVEEE

-1026 EVLEEVEGPPV
+1026 EVLEEVEVPPV
-1037 ILKEKEQESH
+1037 LLKEKEQESH
-1047 PMEKQEEVAEE
+1047 PVEKQEEVAEE

-1065 EEVIVKNPKDLE
+1065 EEVIVENPKDLE

-1110 GNDQPQTLDG
+1110 ENG
-1120 KEAEKEKNKVED
+1120 KEAEKEENKVED

-1149 EVEVKASSREETET
+1149 EVEMKASSREETET
-1163 SDVLRSQTSETT
+1163 SDVLQSQTNETT
-1175 ALDETT
+1175 AHDETT
-1181 MDVSMLDSESGWV
+1181 MDISMLDSESGWM

-1234 GQGRASTPERKL
+1234 GHGRVSTPERKL
-1246 NRREPVSRRPKEE
+1246 NRREPLSRRPKEE
-1259 EKKKKAGMKRTEQCK
+1259 EKKKKAGTKRTEQCK

-1310 PAVEDQQPLN
+1310 PAVEDRQPLN
-1320 VTHQSRE
+1320 VAHQSRE
-1327 RTSSLTRTA
+1327 RTS
-1336 LKNHRLNRGVED
+1336 
-1348 LSPRPNSACSHT
+1348 
-1360 KPKPLVEAELCGPR
+1360 
-1374 PSSACSGR
+1374 
-1382 NSPSPS
+1382 
-1388 LQRRGRREEKE
+1388 E

-1436 PTSIQTEPRGEHRS
+1436 PTSIQTEPREEHRS
-1450 GRSPSIAVGTNSSAR
+1450 GRSPNIAVGTNSSAR

-1501 PGSHTPKSLSLLT
+1501 PSSHTPKSLSLLT

>member
-1 MKRTPSL
+1 
-8 LPYPKSLQTKSQKD
+8 
-22 SCPISPVVMADSRQP
+22 MADSRQP

-60 GHGENGISSY
+60 GHGENGFSSY

-79 AATAVEDSANL
+79 AATAEQVSARIVEKVTAEAVAVLKQEQDKQDSTRRLSSVEDSANL

-104 PMEQKERLEVV
+104 PMEQ
-115 PTPPEEEEEEVEV
+115 
-128 EFTKVS
+128 
-134 AAPEEEHPGQQGE
+134 
-147 DSDQQ
+147 
-152 PTDMFLEHVDIV
+152 
-164 SEPQALPCPQAET
+164 
-177 HKFLNGGGIHQAELD
+177 
-192 KPSEEDLPVNP
+192 DLSVNP
-203 EKPRSDNPDM
+203 EKPRSDNPAM

-231 IERETPEGAESTVSI
+231 TERETPEGAESTVSI
-246 AEFSTGSPKNKS
+246 ADSSTGSPQNKS
-258 LTDPTPTEPEK
+258 RTDPTPTEPEK

-289 VPKIEYLPEPKTTAE
+289 VPEIEYLPEPKTTAE

-334 YGYGTPSKSANL
+334 DDYVTPSKSANL

-355 MSEKTE
+355 KSEKTE

-375 SFETEKIEETPQTNV
+375 SFETEKIEETPQSKV
-390 SDGENPKQEAHISA
+390 SDGEKPKQEAHISA

-435 TQRDTDTEKPGERG
+435 TQRDTEKPGERG

-466 ILEADSNIKISDSAP
+466 VLGADSNIKISHSAP
-481 EQTISS
+481 EQTKSS
-487 ITLISDSA
+487 ITLMSDSA

-561 LPLTTPLVTLERQL
+561 LPVTTPLVTLERQL

-603 MCSPELSL
+603 MCAPELSL

-832 TFGTEVKD
+832 TFATEVKD
-840 TKLFATPESPA
+840 AKLFATPESPA
-851 EKTAT
+851 KKAAT
-856 VEGTKVEEV
+856 VEGTKVEEA
-865 TAEVKVKVA
+865 TAEVKVEVM

-894 EETSDPDH
+894 EENSDPDH

-932 LVEIINAQEKKHES
+932 LVEIINAQEKKRES

-1001 SSPVIVIPQAQVEEE
+1001 SSPIIVIPQAQVEEE

-1026 EVLEEVEGPPV
+1026 EVLEEVEVPPV
-1037 ILKEKEQESH
+1037 LLKEKEQESH
-1047 PMEKQEEVAEE
+1047 PVEKQEEVAEE

-1065 EEVIVKNPKDLE
+1065 EEVIVENPKDLE

-1110 GNDQPQTLDG
+1110 ENG
-1120 KEAEKEKNKVED
+1120 KEAEKEENKVED

-1149 EVEVKASSREETET
+1149 EVEMKASSREETET
-1163 SDVLRSQTSETT
+1163 SDVLQSQTNETT
-1175 ALDETT
+1175 AHDETT
-1181 MDVSMLDSESGWV
+1181 MDISMLDSESGWM

-1234 GQGRASTPERKL
+1234 GHGRVSTPERKL
-1246 NRREPVSRRPKEE
+1246 NRREPLSRRPKEE
-1259 EKKKKAGMKRTEQCK
+1259 EKKKKAGTKRTEQCK

-1310 PAVEDQQPLN
+1310 PAVEDRQPLN
-1320 VTHQSRE
+1320 VAHQSRE
-1327 RTSSLTRTA
+1327 RTS
-1336 LKNHRLNRGVED
+1336 
-1348 LSPRPNSACSHT
+1348 
-1360 KPKPLVEAELCGPR
+1360 
-1374 PSSACSGR
+1374 
-1382 NSPSPS
+1382 
-1388 LQRRGRREEKE
+1388 E

-1436 PTSIQTEPRGEHRS
+1436 PTSIQTEPREEHRS
-1450 GRSPSIAVGTNSSAR
+1450 GRSPNIAVGTNSSAR

-1501 PGSHTPKSLSLLT
+1501 PSSHTPKSLSLLT

>member
-1 MKRTPSL
+1 
-8 LPYPKSLQTKSQKD
+8 
-22 SCPISPVVMADSRQP
+22 MADSRQP

-60 GHGENGISSY
+60 GHGENGFSSY

-79 AATAVEDSANL
+79 AATAEQVSARIVEKVTAEAVAVLKQEQDKQDSTRRLSSVEDSANL

-115 PTPPEEEEEEVEV
+115 PTPPEEEEEEVE
-128 EFTKVS
+128 FTQVS

-152 PTDMFLEHVDIV
+152 PTDMLLEHLDIV

-177 HKFLNGGGIHQAELD
+177 HKFLNGRGIHQAELD
-192 KPSEEDLPVNP
+192 KPSEEAAQTTADLLADLPVNP
-203 EKPRSDNPDM
+203 EKPRSDNPAM
-213 AEEHPQGAPPPQ
+213 AEHPQGAPPPQ

-231 IERETPEGAESTVSI
+231 TERETPEGAESTVSI

-289 VPKIEYLPEPKTTAE
+289 VPKMEYLPEPKTTAE

-334 YGYGTPSKSANL
+334 DAYVTPSKSANR

-355 MSEKTE
+355 ISEKTE

-375 SFETEKIEETPQTNV
+375 SFETEKIEETPQSNV

-404 ADSLKDKQSSEDKSG
+404 ADTLKDKQSSEDKSG

-435 TQRDTDTEKPGERG
+435 TQRDTEKPGERG

-466 ILEADSNIKISDSAP
+466 VLEADSNIKISDSAP

-487 ITLISDSA
+487 ITLMSDSA

-546 LTEVSSGSLDETTGY
+546 LPEVSSGSLDETTGY

-593 DLPEDTTSKT
+593 DPPEDTTSKT

-761 VKPTLVLERAVTAGV
+761 VKPILVLERAVTAGV

-840 TKLFATPESPA
+840 TKLFATSESPA
-851 EKTAT
+851 KKAAA
-856 VEGTKVEEV
+856 VEGTKVEGV
-865 TAEVKVKVA
+865 TAEVKVEVA

-902 QNAVE
+902 QTAVE

-932 LVEIINAQEKKHES
+932 LVEIINAQEKKRES
-946 EPEVSTVP
+946 EPEMSTVP

-1037 ILKEKEQESH
+1037 LLKEKEQESH
-1047 PMEKQEEVAEE
+1047 PMEKQEEVTEE

-1065 EEVIVKNPKDLE
+1065 EEVIVENPKDLE

-1120 KEAEKEKNKVED
+1120 KEAEKEKNKVEA

-1149 EVEVKASSREETET
+1149 EVEMKASSREESET

-1234 GQGRASTPERKL
+1234 GQGRTSTPERKL

-1259 EKKKKAGMKRTEQCK
+1259 EKKKKAGTKRTEQCK

-1295 QARPASHHGSARRKP
+1295 QARPASHHGSARGKP

-1327 RTSSLTRTA
+1327 RTS
-1336 LKNHRLNRGVED
+1336 
-1348 LSPRPNSACSHT
+1348 
-1360 KPKPLVEAELCGPR
+1360 
-1374 PSSACSGR
+1374 
-1382 NSPSPS
+1382 
-1388 LQRRGRREEKE
+1388 E

>member
-1 MKRTPSL
+1 
-8 LPYPKSLQTKSQKD
+8 
-22 SCPISPVVMADSRQP
+22 
-37 EDNSSSHWAPPTN
+37 
-50 GAQDQ
+50 
-55 SAALA
+55 
-60 GHGENGISSY
+60 
-70 RENGYHGGH
+70 
-79 AATAVEDSANL
+79 
-90 PPSPPPSPSAEQIG
+90 
-104 PMEQKERLEVV
+104 
-115 PTPPEEEEEEVEV
+115 
-128 EFTKVS
+128 
-134 AAPEEEHPGQQGE
+134 
-147 DSDQQ
+147 
-152 PTDMFLEHVDIV
+152 
-164 SEPQALPCPQAET
+164 
-177 HKFLNGGGIHQAELD
+177 
-192 KPSEEDLPVNP
+192 
-203 EKPRSDNPDM
+203 M

-231 IERETPEGAESTVSI
+231 TERETPEGAESTVSI

-334 YGYGTPSKSANL
+334 DAYVTPSKSANL

-355 MSEKTE
+355 ISEKTE

-375 SFETEKIEETPQTNV
+375 SFETEKIEETPQSNV

-435 TQRDTDTEKPGERG
+435 TQRDTEKPEERG

-575 LPVTPEIALPVPT
+575 LPVTPEIALPVPN

-593 DLPEDTTSKT
+593 DPPEDTTSKT

-738 AEEGEQKLA
+738 AEEGGEKLA
-747 PQKTNQAEESVGGT
+747 PHKTNQAEESVVGT

-851 EKTAT
+851 EKAAA

-865 TAEVKVKVA
+865 TAEVKVEVA

-915 GLEREK
+915 GLERER

-932 LVEIINAQEKKHES
+932 LVEIINAQEKKRES

-968 EETSPTPSNVST
+968 EETSPTPSNVSP

-990 EEKSPEKSVSG
+990 EEKSPEKS
-1001 SSPVIVIPQAQVEEE
+1001 
-1016 EEEDDIEVAE
+1016 
-1026 EVLEEVEGPPV
+1026 
-1037 ILKEKEQESH
+1037 
-1047 PMEKQEEVAEE
+1047 
-1058 VRVVGGA
+1058 
-1065 EEVIVKNPKDLE
+1065 
-1077 SAVAGDDES
+1077 
-1086 CDATAPTID
+1086 
-1095 EGDYADRISHLSACS
+1095 
-1110 GNDQPQTLDG
+1110 
-1120 KEAEKEKNKVED
+1120 
-1132 KEGVVL
+1132 
-1138 QEEEESAEVGQ
+1138 
-1149 EVEVKASSREETET
+1149 
-1163 SDVLRSQTSETT
+1163 
-1175 ALDETT
+1175 
-1181 MDVSMLDSESGWV
+1181 
-1194 DSQDD
+1194 
-1199 DRSVMTEQI
+1199 
-1208 EALPKTQSP
+1208 
-1217 VKTPLVE
+1217 
-1224 RPSNKRPPGR
+1224 
-1234 GQGRASTPERKL
+1234 
-1246 NRREPVSRRPKEE
+1246 
-1259 EKKKKAGMKRTEQCK
+1259 
-1274 VSVLQ
+1274 
-1279 CRSPTR
+1279 
-1285 RIVVK
+1285 
-1290 AATFR
+1290 
-1295 QARPASHHGSARRKP
+1295 
-1310 PAVEDQQPLN
+1310 
-1320 VTHQSRE
+1320 
-1327 RTSSLTRTA
+1327 
-1336 LKNHRLNRGVED
+1336 
-1348 LSPRPNSACSHT
+1348 
-1360 KPKPLVEAELCGPR
+1360 
-1374 PSSACSGR
+1374 
-1382 NSPSPS
+1382 
-1388 LQRRGRREEKE
+1388 E

>member
-1 MKRTPSL
+1 
-8 LPYPKSLQTKSQKD
+8 
-22 SCPISPVVMADSRQP
+22 MADSRQP
-37 EDNSSSHWAPPTN
+37 EVSGPPTN

-60 GHGENGISSY
+60 GHGENGFSSY

-79 AATAVEDSANL
+79 AATAEQVSARIVEKVTAEAVAVLKQEQDKQDSTRRLSSVEDSANL

-104 PMEQKERLEVV
+104 PMEQ
-115 PTPPEEEEEEVEV
+115 
-128 EFTKVS
+128 
-134 AAPEEEHPGQQGE
+134 
-147 DSDQQ
+147 
-152 PTDMFLEHVDIV
+152 
-164 SEPQALPCPQAET
+164 
-177 HKFLNGGGIHQAELD
+177 N
-192 KPSEEDLPVNP
+192 LPVNP
-203 EKPRSDNPDM
+203 EKPRSDNPAM

-231 IERETPEGAESTVSI
+231 TERETPEGAESTVSI

-284 STTSV
+284 ITTSV
-289 VPKIEYLPEPKTTAE
+289 VPKMEYLPEPKTTAE

-334 YGYGTPSKSANL
+334 DAYVTPSKSANL
-346 ESVREEKEI
+346 QSVREEKEI
-355 MSEKTE
+355 TSEKTE

-375 SFETEKIEETPQTNV
+375 SFETEKIEETPQSNV
-390 SDGENPKQEAHISA
+390 SDGENPEQEAHISA
-404 ADSLKDKQSSEDKSG
+404 ADSLKDKQSSEGKSG

-435 TQRDTDTEKPGERG
+435 TQRDTEKPGERG

-466 ILEADSNIKISDSAP
+466 VLEADSDIKISDSAP
-481 EQTISS
+481 EQTMSS
-487 ITLISDSA
+487 ITLMSDSA

-561 LPLTTPLVTLERQL
+561 LPVTTPLVTLERQL

-593 DLPEDTTSKT
+593 DLPEDTTAKT

-761 VKPTLVLERAVTAGV
+761 VKPISVLERAVTAGV

-840 TKLFATPESPA
+840 TKLFATSEAPA
-851 EKTAT
+851 KKAAA
-856 VEGTKVEEV
+856 VEGTSRVKVE
-865 TAEVKVKVA
+865 VA

-902 QNAVE
+902 QTAVE

-921 KKEPMTSSPES
+921 KNEPMTSSPES
-932 LVEIINAQEKKHES
+932 LVEIINAQEKKRES
-946 EPEVSTVP
+946 EPEMSTVP

-1037 ILKEKEQESH
+1037 LLKEKEQESH

-1065 EEVIVKNPKDLE
+1065 EEVIVENTKDLE

-1120 KEAEKEKNKVED
+1120 KEAEKENNKVED

-1149 EVEVKASSREETET
+1149 EVEMKASSREETET

-1234 GQGRASTPERKL
+1234 GQGRTSTPERKL

-1259 EKKKKAGMKRTEQCK
+1259 EKKKKAGTKRTEQCK

-1310 PAVEDQQPLN
+1310 PAAEDQQPLN

-1327 RTSSLTRTA
+1327 RTS
-1336 LKNHRLNRGVED
+1336 
-1348 LSPRPNSACSHT
+1348 
-1360 KPKPLVEAELCGPR
+1360 
-1374 PSSACSGR
+1374 
-1382 NSPSPS
+1382 
-1388 LQRRGRREEKE
+1388 E

-1557 NMKYQPKGGQVF
+1557 NMKYQPKGGQV
-1569 IPSVKLDFSHVQ
+1569 
-1581 SKCGSLDKIQYAP
+1581 
-1594 TGGNVHITT
+1594 HITT

>member
-1 MKRTPSL
+1 
-8 LPYPKSLQTKSQKD
+8 
-22 SCPISPVVMADSRQP
+22 MADSRQP

-60 GHGENGISSY
+60 GHGENGFSSY

-79 AATAVEDSANL
+79 AATAEQVSARIVEKVTAEAVAVLKQEQDKQDSTRRLSSVEDSANL

-115 PTPPEEEEEEVEV
+115 PTPPEEEEEEEEV
-128 EFTKVS
+128 EFTQVS

-152 PTDMFLEHVDIV
+152 PTDMLLEHVDIV
-164 SEPQALPCPQAET
+164 REPQALPCPQAET

-192 KPSEEDLPVNP
+192 KPSEEAAQTTADLLADLPVNP
-203 EKPRSDNPDM
+203 EKPRSDNPAM

-231 IERETPEGAESTVSI
+231 TERETPEGAESTVSI

-289 VPKIEYLPEPKTTAE
+289 VPKIQYLPEPKTTAE

-334 YGYGTPSKSANL
+334 DAYVTPSKSANL

-355 MSEKTE
+355 ISEKTE

-390 SDGENPKQEAHISA
+390 SDVENPKQEAHISA

-435 TQRDTDTEKPGERG
+435 TQRDTEKPGERG

-487 ITLISDSA
+487 ITLMSDST

-500 DLPKRKDVC
+500 DLPKGKDVC

-535 AGEQNQSKLSS
+535 AGEQNQLKLSS

-561 LPLTTPLVTLERQL
+561 LPLTTPLVPLERQL
-575 LPVTPEIALPVPT
+575 LPVTPETPALPVPN
-588 TETST
+588 TETFT
-593 DLPEDTTSKT
+593 DLPEDTTTKT

-851 EKTAT
+851 EKAAA

-865 TAEVKVKVA
+865 TAEVKVEVA

-915 GLEREK
+915 ELEREK

-932 LVEIINAQEKKHES
+932 LVEIINAQEKKRES

-1016 EEEDDIEVAE
+1016 EEEDNIEVAE

-1037 ILKEKEQESH
+1037 LLKEKEQESH

-1058 VRVVGGA
+1058 VRVVGGV
-1065 EEVIVKNPKDLE
+1065 EEVIVENPKDLE

-1149 EVEVKASSREETET
+1149 EVEVKASSRKETET

-1199 DRSVMTEQI
+1199 DRSLMTEQI

-1259 EKKKKAGMKRTEQCK
+1259 EKKKKVGTKRTEQCK

-1327 RTSSLTRTA
+1327 RTS
-1336 LKNHRLNRGVED
+1336 
-1348 LSPRPNSACSHT
+1348 
-1360 KPKPLVEAELCGPR
+1360 
-1374 PSSACSGR
+1374 
-1382 NSPSPS
+1382 
-1388 LQRRGRREEKE
+1388 E

>member
-1 MKRTPSL
+1 
-8 LPYPKSLQTKSQKD
+8 
-22 SCPISPVVMADSRQP
+22 MADSRQP

-60 GHGENGISSY
+60 GHGENGFSSY

-104 PMEQKERLEVV
+104 PMEQ
-115 PTPPEEEEEEVEV
+115 
-128 EFTKVS
+128 
-134 AAPEEEHPGQQGE
+134 AAQTAA
-147 DSDQQ
+147 D
-152 PTDMFLEHVDIV
+152 L
-164 SEPQALPCPQAET
+164 LP
-177 HKFLNGGGIHQAELD
+177 
-192 KPSEEDLPVNP
+192 DLSVNP
-203 EKPRSDNPDM
+203 EKPRSDNPAM

-231 IERETPEGAESTVSI
+231 TERETPEGAESTVSI
-246 AEFSTGSPKNKS
+246 ADSSTGSPQNKS
-258 LTDPTPTEPEK
+258 RTDPTPTEPEK

-289 VPKIEYLPEPKTTAE
+289 VPEIEYLPEPKTTAE

-334 YGYGTPSKSANL
+334 DDYVTPSKSANL

-355 MSEKTE
+355 KSEKTE

-375 SFETEKIEETPQTNV
+375 SFETEKIEETPQSKV
-390 SDGENPKQEAHISA
+390 SDGEKPKQEAHISA

-435 TQRDTDTEKPGERG
+435 TQRDTEKPGERG

-466 ILEADSNIKISDSAP
+466 VLGADSNIKISHSAP
-481 EQTISS
+481 EQTKSS
-487 ITLISDSA
+487 ITLMSDSA

-561 LPLTTPLVTLERQL
+561 LPVTTPLVTLERQL

-603 MCSPELSL
+603 MCAPELSL

-832 TFGTEVKD
+832 TFATEVKD
-840 TKLFATPESPA
+840 AKLFATPESPA
-851 EKTAT
+851 KKAAT
-856 VEGTKVEEV
+856 VEGTKVEEA
-865 TAEVKVKVA
+865 TAEVKVEVM

-894 EETSDPDH
+894 EENSDPDH

-932 LVEIINAQEKKHES
+932 LVEIINAQEKKRES

-1001 SSPVIVIPQAQVEEE
+1001 SSPIIVIPQAQVEEE

-1026 EVLEEVEGPPV
+1026 EVLEEVEVPPV
-1037 ILKEKEQESH
+1037 LLKEKEQESH
-1047 PMEKQEEVAEE
+1047 PVEKQEEVAEE

-1065 EEVIVKNPKDLE
+1065 EEVIVENPKDLE

-1110 GNDQPQTLDG
+1110 ENG
-1120 KEAEKEKNKVED
+1120 KEAEKEENKVED

-1149 EVEVKASSREETET
+1149 EVEMKASSREETET
-1163 SDVLRSQTSETT
+1163 SDVLQSQTNETT
-1175 ALDETT
+1175 AHDETT
-1181 MDVSMLDSESGWV
+1181 MDISMLDSESGWM

-1234 GQGRASTPERKL
+1234 GHGRVSTPERKL
-1246 NRREPVSRRPKEE
+1246 NRREPLSRRPKEE
-1259 EKKKKAGMKRTEQCK
+1259 EKKKKAGTKRTEQCK

-1310 PAVEDQQPLN
+1310 PAVEDRQPLN
-1320 VTHQSRE
+1320 VAHQSRE
-1327 RTSSLTRTA
+1327 RTS
-1336 LKNHRLNRGVED
+1336 
-1348 LSPRPNSACSHT
+1348 
-1360 KPKPLVEAELCGPR
+1360 
-1374 PSSACSGR
+1374 
-1382 NSPSPS
+1382 
-1388 LQRRGRREEKE
+1388 E

-1436 PTSIQTEPRGEHRS
+1436 PTSIQTEPREEHRS
-1450 GRSPSIAVGTNSSAR
+1450 GRSPNIAVGTNSSAR

-1501 PGSHTPKSLSLLT
+1501 PSSHTPKSLSLLT

>member
-1 MKRTPSL
+1 
-8 LPYPKSLQTKSQKD
+8 
-22 SCPISPVVMADSRQP
+22 MADSRQP

-60 GHGENGISSY
+60 GHGENGFSSY

-79 AATAVEDSANL
+79 AATAEQVSARIVEKVTAEAVAVLKQEQDKQDSTRRLSSVEDSANL

-115 PTPPEEEEEEVEV
+115 PTPPEEEEEEVE
-128 EFTKVS
+128 FTQVS

-152 PTDMFLEHVDIV
+152 PTDMLLEHVDIV
-164 SEPQALPCPQAET
+164 SEPQALPRPQAET

-203 EKPRSDNPDM
+203 EKPRSDNPAM

-225 SPVAPT
+225 SPVDPT
-231 IERETPEGAESTVSI
+231 TERETPEGAESTVSI

-334 YGYGTPSKSANL
+334 DAYVTPSKSANL

-355 MSEKTE
+355 ISEKTE

-375 SFETEKIEETPQTNV
+375 SFETEKIEETPQSNV

-435 TQRDTDTEKPGERG
+435 TQRDTEKRGERG

-487 ITLISDSA
+487 ITLMSDSA

-593 DLPEDTTSKT
+593 DPPEDTTSKT

-738 AEEGEQKLA
+738 AEEGGEKLA
-747 PQKTNQAEESVGGT
+747 PHKTNQAEESVGGT

-851 EKTAT
+851 EKAAA

-865 TAEVKVKVA
+865 TAEVKVEVT

-921 KKEPMTSSPES
+921 QKEPMTSSPES
-932 LVEIINAQEKKHES
+932 LVEIINAQEKKRES

-954 AEAVVPKEEAKTKA
+954 AEAVVPKEEAKTKV
-968 EETSPTPSNVST
+968 EETSPTPSNVSP

-1037 ILKEKEQESH
+1037 LLKEKEQESH

-1065 EEVIVKNPKDLE
+1065 EEENPKDLE

-1149 EVEVKASSREETET
+1149 EVEMKASSREETET

-1224 RPSNKRPPGR
+1224 KPSNKRPPGR

-1259 EKKKKAGMKRTEQCK
+1259 EKKKKAGTKRTEQCK

-1327 RTSSLTRTA
+1327 RTS
-1336 LKNHRLNRGVED
+1336 
-1348 LSPRPNSACSHT
+1348 
-1360 KPKPLVEAELCGPR
+1360 
-1374 PSSACSGR
+1374 
-1382 NSPSPS
+1382 
-1388 LQRRGRREEKE
+1388 E

-1557 NMKYQPKGGQVF
+1557 NMKYQPKGGQV
-1569 IPSVKLDFSHVQ
+1569 
-1581 SKCGSLDKIQYAP
+1581 
-1594 TGGNVHITT
+1594 HITT